1 MLRFTIASTSAS
13 AAVAFSAVRRAV
25 FFNRSARAL
34 SLSTVRF
41 LGMHTSKA
49 LNAPGTIKPHGDHT
63 GIESAYDFSRSFDR
77 HSRAARPIWVQSER
91 EMQ

>member
-13 AAVAFSAVRRAV
+13 AAVA
-25 FFNRSARAL
+25 
-34 SLSTVRF
+34 
-41 LGMHTSKA
+41 GHQTSRV
-49 LNAPGTIKPHGDHT
+49 LNAPGTIKPHRDHT